1 MSRLPA
7 LPEEREGYPPSP
19 DLAERRHGMAAALAS
34 GIYRTDPM
42 PQEITL
48 GRRRALRVGSG
59 AAPRG
64 RVFHVHGGGFR
75 NGIPEMEAGYARR
88 LSDACQV
95 DVVLPEYGLA
105 SEQPFP
111 TGLNDAWAA
120 LQAYAAEASDVPLIL
135 SGQSAGGGLA
145 ASLAVLAVASGLP
158 LAGLVLIAPWLDL
171 TVTAASYA
179 RNEATDPMF
188 SPESAIVAAELYL
201 QGSDPR
207 HPLASPL
214 FAPVEGLPP
223 TFIAVGTGEVLYDD
237 SIGFHERQVKAGISS
252 ELLAIDGMEH
262 VAVTRSP
269 DLLGSAET
277 FARIA
282 SFTNAVLAIGTV
294 P

>member
-1 MSRLPA
+1 VSRLPA
-7 LPEEREGYPPSP
+7 LPEERDGYSPPP
-19 DLAERRHGMAAALAS
+19 DLAERRQGMAAALAS
-34 GIYRTDPM
+34 GLYRTDPM
-42 PQEITL
+42 PQEMTL
-48 GRRRALRVGSG
+48 GRRRALRVGSDTV
-59 AAPRG
+59 PRG

-75 NGIPEMEAGYARR
+75 NGIPEMEAGFAQR
-88 LSDACQV
+88 LVDACQV
-95 DVVLPEYGLA
+95 EVVLPEYGLA

-120 LQAYAAEASDVPLIL
+120 LRAYAAEAPDAPLIL
-135 SGQSAGGGLA
+135 SGQSAGGGIA
-145 ASLAVLAVASGLP
+145 ASLAVLAVDSGLP

-179 RNEATDPMF
+179 RNEATDPLF
-188 SPESAIVAAELYL
+188 SPESASTAAELYL

-223 TFIAVGTGEVLYDD
+223 TFIAVGAGEVLYDD
-237 SIGFHERQVKAGISS
+237 SIGFHDRLVQAGISS

-262 VAVTRSP
+262 VAVTRGA
-269 DLLGSAET
+269 DLPGSAET

-282 SFTNAVLAIGTV
+282 GFVDTILATGSGL
-294 P
+294 